1 MSDTKLNGY
10 TPDIAEE
17 NITALRNLFP
27 DVCTEDKVDFEKLR
41 QLLGEYVDEKKERY
55 NFTWNGKGRALKLS
69 QTPSRGTL
77 LPCKEESKDWDSTE
91 NIYIEGDNLEVLK
104 LLQKSYHNEVKM
116 IYIDPPYNTGNDFV
130 YPDDFSDSV
139 KNYKQITGQVD
150 AEGKNISTNP
160 ETNGRYHT
168 DWLNMMYPRLRLAR
182 SLLRDDG
189 VIFISIDDNE
199 VANLQKVCDEIF
211 GEDNFVAQMVWQT
224 TPGSNT
230 GTNIITVTEYIL
242 VYTKNKN
249 GCVLNT
255 LVIEDDSKYLLEDE
269 YVKRR
274 GRYILNKLDRRMTG
288 VHYSDALNYPIKM
301 PDGKLVYPGSTEFK
315 NNDNWNY
322 RWSKSKLEWGI
333 ENGFIVLKQV
343 DEKWNAYFKQYFKVD
358 NDDNLI
364 TRSLP
369 YQNLIVLSQF
379 NSTQGTKEIMNLF
392 GKKFFD
398 YPKPSGLIKYLV
410 NICPDKESIFLDFFS
425 GSSTTAHAV
434 IQLNAED
441 KGRRKYILVQLPEPC
456 DKKSEAYKAGYKTIC
471 DIGKERIRRA
481 GDKIKTDLAVNY
493 KGQKTLDGSPTA
505 LNPED
510 LDIGFKVFKLDTS
523 NIVEWN
529 PAEDLNGTLATYTDN
544 YLHGRTEQDVVYE
557 LLLKEGYPL
566 TEQIEE
572 KTLAGKHIY
581 SIQNGKLLICL
592 DDHITTEL
600 AREIA
605 KEKLQA
611 ESRIIFKDN
620 GFASDSDKINTREI
634 LKAAGLKEEG
644 FRTL

>member
-104 LLQKSYHNEVKM
+104 LLQKSYHNAVKM

-199 VANLQKVCDEIF
+199 VANLQKVCDEVF
-211 GEDNFVAQMVWQT
+211 GETNFVATFPWRKRTAKSDVPFGVSQDFENLLCYCKQNFVAAISGNGRRYYETPDFPNRPWRVHDLTKQT
-224 TPGSNT
+224 SAAERPNSYFTMINP
-230 GTNIITVTEYIL
+230 
-242 VYTKNKN
+242 KN
-249 GCVLNT
+249 G
-255 LVIEDDSKYLLEDE
+255 DE
-269 YVKRR
+269 YPANSKATWRVTKDTFEKYYSEHRIVFP
-274 GRYILNKLDRRMTG
+274 GDYDFLKISKPVFRYFKDDDQRKGGDLFGYVPLSTKLPDDVGMSLDGTK
-288 VHYSDALNYPIKM
+288 DFDKLF
-301 PDGKLVYPGSTEFK
+301 DGKLFSF
-315 NNDNWNY
+315 
-322 RWSKSKLEWGI
+322 
-333 ENGFIVLKQV
+333 
-343 DEKWNAYFKQYFKVD
+343 
-358 NDDNLI
+358 
-364 TRSLP
+364 
-369 YQNLIVLSQF
+369 
-379 NSTQGTKEIMNLF
+379 
-392 GKKFFD
+392 
-398 YPKPSGLIKYLV
+398 PKPVGLIKYL
-410 NICPDKESIFLDFFS
+410 IQAATSIQKDVIILDFFS
-425 GSSTTAHAV
+425 GSATTAHAV
-434 IQLNAED
+434 MQLNAED
-441 KGRRKYILVQLPEPC
+441 NGSRKYILVQLPELC

-481 GDKIKTDLAVNY
+481 GDKIKSDLAVNF
-493 KGQKTLDGSPTA
+493 KGQKTLEGTST
-505 LNPED
+505 LMNPED

-529 PAEDLNGTLATYTDN
+529 PTEDIKGTLAAYTDN
-544 YLHGRTEQDVVYE
+544 YLHGRTELDVVYE
-557 LLLKEGYPL
+557 LLLKQGYPL

-620 GFASDSDKINTREI
+620 GFASDSDKINTLEI
-634 LKAAGLKEEG
+634 LKAAGLSEEG